1 MGIELMLGTVGLS
14 LAASLGTN
22 SWLARVALRR
32 GWCDPVGDPLKIH
45 ERPVPLVG
53 GLGVMAAVC
62 LGVAAAVLG
71 SRISP
76 GTGMSAAGFAGA
88 FVVCG
93 AIGLAIGLWD
103 DFRWKRLAVPVSKL
117 TLQVAGAG
125 AAAFVLWL
133 VGVRPLSPALAFAL
147 PVSAACVLG
156 AMNALNLMDGMDGL
170 AAGVALVSALGFA
183 LAGVMV
189 ASPAVVAPALALAGA
204 LAGFL
209 VLNWHPA
216 RLFLGDGGSHLV
228 GALLAA
234 LAIAVTGTAGLP
246 ALAAAVLVIGLPVL
260 DTAWTILRRLVTGQ
274 RIMGGDRNHIYD
286 LLHRHGLSIRRTA
299 LVCLGL
305 QALSVALGVALLA
318 AVRR

>member
-1 MGIELMLGTVGLS
+1 VGIELTAGMALLVSFG
-14 LAASLGTN
+14 AN

-45 ERPVPLVG
+45 TRPVPFVG
-53 GLGVMAAVC
+53 GLGVMAAIGLSLAAALL
-62 LGVAAAVLG
+62 LGGATTGSAAAV
-71 SRISP
+71 R
-76 GTGMSAAGFAGA
+76 FAGA
-88 FVVCG
+88 FLACG

-103 DFRWKRLAVPVSKL
+103 DFRWKRLSVPASKL
-117 TLQVAGAG
+117 ALQVAGAG
-125 AAAFVLWL
+125 AAALALWL
-133 VGVRPLSPALAFAL
+133 AGIRPLSPALAFAL
-147 PVSAACVLG
+147 PVSAVCVLG
-156 AMNALNLMDGMDGL
+156 AMNAVNLLDGIDGL

-183 LAGVMV
+183 LAGVLRESAGMTI
-189 ASPAVVAPALALAGA
+189 AALALAGA

-246 ALAAAVLVIGLPVL
+246 ALAAGVLIIGLPVF
-260 DTAWTILRRLVTGQ
+260 DTSWVMLRRLATGQ

-286 LLHRHGLSIRRTA
+286 ILHRRGFSVRRTV
-299 LVCLGL
+299 LICLGL
-305 QALSVALGVALLA
+305 QALLVAGGIALLVA
-318 AVRR
+318 TRR